1 MLCEIVFW
9 YLKQVGGNGCPE
21 QYIICS
27 KYISKS
33 FNDFKSFSLCLF
45 AEEAAEDSLAINI
58 AQMEK
63 RLLHGLIH
71 HVLPL
76 VGSSVKTLVL
86 AYSSAVSSKMVRNLK
101 LAFHNCD
108 CAVFNNWCAWVM

>member
-1 MLCEIVFW
+1 MAMWI
-9 YLKQVGGNGCPE
+9 P
-21 QYIICS
+21 
-27 KYISKS
+27 
-33 FNDFKSFSLCLF
+33 NDWKHILSLSLPFYF

-71 HVLPL
+71 NVLQH

-86 AYSSAVSSKMVRNLK
+86 AYSSAVSSKMVCNLK
-101 LAFHNCD
+101 LAFNNCGY
-108 CAVFNNWCAWVM
+108 ATSN

>member
-1 MLCEIVFW
+1 MIL
-9 YLKQVGGNGCPE
+9 
-21 QYIICS
+21 
-27 KYISKS
+27 
-33 FNDFKSFSLCLF
+33 SLSLWIYF

-86 AYSSAVSSKMVRNLK
+86 AYSSAVSSKMVCDLK
-101 LAFHNCD
+101 LAFNNCGY
-108 CAVFNNWCAWVM
+108 AIFN

>member
-1 MLCEIVFW
+1 MARCIL
-9 YLKQVGGNGCPE
+9 
-21 QYIICS
+21 
-27 KYISKS
+27 
-33 FNDFKSFSLCLF
+33 SLSLWFYF

-71 HVLPL
+71 NVLPH

-86 AYSSAVSSKMVRNLK
+86 AYSSAVSSKMVCNLK
-101 LAFHNCD
+101 LALNNCGF
-108 CAVFNNWCAWVM
+108 AAYN

>member
-1 MLCEIVFW
+1 MIL
-9 YLKQVGGNGCPE
+9 
-21 QYIICS
+21 
-27 KYISKS
+27 
-33 FNDFKSFSLCLF
+33 SLSLWVYF

-76 VGSSVKTLVL
+76 VGPSVKTLVL
-86 AYSSAVSSKMVRNLK
+86 AYSSAVSSKMVCNLK
-101 LAFHNCD
+101 FPFNNCGN
-108 CAVFNNWCAWVM
+108 AVFNNDVLGECKWVAVQKNANL